1 LRGEILEFVYASVGL
16 VPGLVW
22 LAYFKW
28 RGRRPRSFS
37 NIAWVFLWGCACT
50 IPVAVI
56 EHLTGAELAQETIYR
71 SAAVSFFLIG
81 PFEEFFKLV
90 AVWVA
95 IYRSQDFREPIDG
108 IVYAATAAIA
118 FASVENF
125 IYVLLMG
132 PEILVS
138 RALFATPAHVM
149 FSSMWGYSMG
159 LARFRR
165 DGELLTVGKGL
176 SIASVLHGVYN
187 FLVAFHPKTAMISLL
202 PLMAFMAW
210 LMNRRIQE
218 FKRTYP
224 FAPIAVG
231 SLIACPNCGA
241 FTPEDDDA
249 CVRCGSIVPLLETDT
264 PRYCGW
270 CRAILDPCRD
280 VCPGCGK
287 SVSLERLCPPA
298 D

>member
-1 LRGEILEFVYASVGL
+1 MLDFLYAGVGL
-16 VPGLVW
+16 MPGVAW
-22 LAYFKW
+22 LAYFKF
-28 RGRRPRSFS
+28 RGRPPRSFA
-37 NIAWVFLWGCACT
+37 NIAWVFMWGCAST
-50 IPVAVI
+50 IPTGVI
-56 EHLTGAELAQETIYR
+56 EHLTGAELAQETLYR

-81 PFEEFFKLV
+81 PFEEFFKLA

-125 IYVLLMG
+125 VYVLLMG
-132 PEILVS
+132 PEILLS
-138 RALFATPAHVM
+138 RALFATPAHLM

-159 LARFRR
+159 LARFQR

-176 SIASVLHGVYN
+176 SIAAVLHGVYN

-210 LMNRRIQE
+210 LVNRMIQE
-218 FKRTYP
+218 HKRTHP

-241 FTPEDDDA
+241 FTPEDGDA
-249 CVRCGSIVPLLETDT
+249 CDRFGATVPLLGTDA
-264 PRYCGW
+264 PRYCGC
-270 CRAILDPCRD
+270 CRAVLYPCKD

-287 SVSLERLCPPA
+287 SVSLKRFCPPSG
-298 D
+298 